1 MQDKLIVE
9 ATDGSWEQ
17 LVEREPLP
25 VVVMFYLTTCPHC
38 KAIEPYFREYAGEFK
53 KSCKFVR
60 IDAERSPWTAERYG
74 VEGTP
79 TFVFL
84 CGGTFIQ
91 GLAGVSHPA
100 VLKRNIED
108 FIKDGA
114 TCASNI
120 TKLKYDI
127 SLYE

>member
-1 MQDKLIVE
+1 MQEELIVE
-9 ATDGSWEQ
+9 ATDGNWEE
-17 LVEREPLP
+17 LVEKEQMP

-38 KAIEPYFREYAGEFK
+38 KAIDPYFREYGEQFGK
-53 KSCKFVR
+53 LCKFIR
-60 IDAERSPWTAERYG
+60 IDAEKNPWTAERYG

-84 CGGTFIQ
+84 CGGSVTLR
-91 GLAGVSHPA
+91 LAGISHPS
-100 VLKRNIED
+100 VLKEHISD
-108 FIKDGA
+108 FVKDGSK
-114 TCASNI
+114 CAANI